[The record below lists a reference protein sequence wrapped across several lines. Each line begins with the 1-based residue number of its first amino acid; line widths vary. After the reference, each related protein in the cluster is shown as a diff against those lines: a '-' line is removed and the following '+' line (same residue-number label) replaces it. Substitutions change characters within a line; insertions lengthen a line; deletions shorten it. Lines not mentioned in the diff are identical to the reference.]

1 MDARGLLKRRAG
13 DVLIVAIAVA
23 TMIEIAFSAV
33 PDSKALLA
41 ASLLA
46 SDICLLA
53 RRRFPFAG
61 PLAATA
67 ILAGASFFVAHSL
80 RALAVPVLGAIAAGW
95 VMGYGNDRRRAI
107 LGLVLQYVCVQITTA
122 HFDQPGAGDILFT
135 SLLIGGPWLAGHT
148 VRVRQQ
154 VGHELEE
161 RTVEL
166 EDARDEIARAAVV
179 DERLRIARELHDVV
193 AHSISVMTIQAG
205 AARLLLDEG
214 PDRAEEP
221 LLRVEETG
229 RETLSEMRRLLGVLR
244 QEEESKSG
252 TLEPR
257 PSLEH
262 LDALLAQYHEAGLPV
277 EFVVEGEE
285 RTLPQGL
292 DLAAYRIVQ
301 EALTNTLKHAAGA
314 TAVVRVAY
322 HRESLGL
329 TVSDTGRGH
338 GPAPG
343 PMPRWERGGHGLVGM
358 RERAEIYGG
367 RLEAG
372 PGPNGGFVVS
382 ARFPLERV
390 AA

>member
-1 MDARGLLKRRAG
+1 MDSHGFLRRRAG
-13 DVLIVAIAVA
+13 DVIIVAIAVA
-23 TMIEIAFSAV
+23 GTIELSLSVV
-33 PDSKALLA
+33 PDSKVALGA
-41 ASLLA
+41 CLLA
-46 SDICLLA
+46 SDACLLA
-53 RRRFPFAG
+53 RRRFPFAA

-67 ILAGASFFVAHSL
+67 ILGVASFWVAHGL
-80 RALAVPVLGAIAAGW
+80 RALAVPVLGAIVAGW

-107 LGLVLQYVCVQITTA
+107 LGLFLQYVCVQITTA

-154 VGHELEE
+154 LGRELEE

-166 EDARDEIARAAVV
+166 EEARDEIARAAVV

-205 AARLLLDEG
+205 AARLLLDES

-244 QEEESKSG
+244 REEEPNGK
-252 TLEPR
+252 LEAR

-262 LDALLAQYHEAGLPV
+262 LDALVAHYREAGLSV
-277 EFVVEGEE
+277 EVASEGDQ

-292 DLAAYRIVQ
+292 DLAAYRVVQ
-301 EALTNTLKHAAGA
+301 EALTNTLKHAPGA
-314 TAVVRVAY
+314 SVVVRVSY
-322 HRESLGL
+322 HRESLEL
-329 TVSDTGRGH
+329 TVSDTGH
-338 GPAPG
+338 VHAPG
-343 PMPRWERGGHGLVGM
+343 PLPAPRWERGGHGLLGM

-372 PGPNGGFVVS
+372 PGPDGGFVVS

>member
-1 MDARGLLKRRAG
+1 MDARGFLKRRTG
-13 DVLIVAIAVA
+13 DVLIVGIAVA
-23 TMIEIAFSAV
+23 GTIELAV
-33 PDSKALLA
+33 SVVPGSKALLG

-46 SDICLLA
+46 SDASLLA
-53 RRRFPFAG
+53 RRRFPFAA

-67 ILAGASFFVAHSL
+67 ILAGASFFVAHGL
-80 RALAVPVLGAIAAGW
+80 RALAVPVLGAIVAGW

-107 LGLVLQYVCVQITTA
+107 LGLVLQYACVQITTA

-166 EDARDEIARAAVV
+166 EEARDEVARAAVV

-214 PDRAEEP
+214 PERAEEP

-244 QEEESKSG
+244 QDEPNGK
-252 TLEPR
+252 LEAR

-262 LDALLAQYHEAGLPV
+262 LDALLAQYREAGLPV
-277 EFVVEGEE
+277 ELLVEGEE

-292 DLAAYRIVQ
+292 DLAAYRVVQ

-322 HRESLGL
+322 HRESLEL
-329 TVSDTGRGH
+329 TVTDTGDGRA
-338 GPAPG
+338 PAPR
-343 PMPRWERGGHGLVGM
+343 PAPRWERGGHGLVGM

-372 PGPNGGFVVS
+372 PGPDGGFVVS

>member
-1 MDARGLLKRRAG
+1 MDARGFLKRGTG
-13 DVLIVAIAVA
+13 DVLIVGIAVA
-23 TMIEIAFSAV
+23 GTIELAV
-33 PDSKALLA
+33 SVVPGSKALLG

-46 SDICLLA
+46 SDASLLA
-53 RRRFPFAG
+53 RRRFPFAA

-67 ILAGASFFVAHSL
+67 ILAGASFFVAHGL
-80 RALAVPVLGAIAAGW
+80 RALAVPVLGAIVAGW

-107 LGLVLQYVCVQITTA
+107 LGLVLQYACVQITTA

-166 EDARDEIARAAVV
+166 EEARDEVARAAVV

-214 PDRAEEP
+214 PERAEEP

-244 QEEESKSG
+244 QDEPNGK
-252 TLEPR
+252 LEAR

-262 LDALLAQYHEAGLPV
+262 LDALLAQYREAGLPV
-277 EFVVEGEE
+277 ELLVEGEE

-292 DLAAYRIVQ
+292 DLAAYRVVQ

-322 HRESLGL
+322 HRESLEL
-329 TVSDTGRGH
+329 TVTDTGDGRA
-338 GPAPG
+338 PAPR
-343 PMPRWERGGHGLVGM
+343 PAPRWERGGHGLVGM

-372 PGPNGGFVVS
+372 PGPDGGFVVS

>member
-1 MDARGLLKRRAG
+1 M
-13 DVLIVAIAVA
+13 
-23 TMIEIAFSAV
+23 
-33 PDSKALLA
+33 
-41 ASLLA
+41 
-46 SDICLLA
+46 
-53 RRRFPFAG
+53 
-61 PLAATA
+61 
-67 ILAGASFFVAHSL
+67 
-80 RALAVPVLGAIAAGW
+80 
-95 VMGYGNDRRRAI
+95 
-107 LGLVLQYVCVQITTA
+107 QITTA

-166 EDARDEIARAAVV
+166 EQARDEVARAAVV

-214 PDRAEEP
+214 PERAEEP

-244 QEEESKSG
+244 QDEPERTSSRRARRSSISTHCSRSTARRASRSSSSSKA
-252 TLEPR
+252 T
-257 PSLEH
+257 
-262 LDALLAQYHEAGLPV
+262 
-277 EFVVEGEE
+277 E

-292 DLAAYRIVQ
+292 DLAAYRVVQ

-322 HRESLGL
+322 RPRVARADGRPTAAAAALRRRVRHRAGSAAATASSGCGSAPRS
-329 TVSDTGRGH
+329 TADGSRP
-338 GPAPG
+338 GPA
-343 PMPRWERGGHGLVGM
+343 RT
-358 RERAEIYGG
+358 A
-367 RLEAG
+367 AS
-372 PGPNGGFVVS
+372 VVS

>member
-1 MDARGLLKRRAG
+1 MDAHGLLRRRVG
-13 DVLIVAIAVA
+13 DAIIVAIAVA
-23 TMIEIAFSAV
+23 GTIELAFSV
-33 PDSKALLA
+33 IPDSKALLGV
-41 ASLLA
+41 SLLA
-46 SDICLLA
+46 SDACLLA
-53 RRRFPFAG
+53 RRRFPFAA

-67 ILAGASFFVAHSL
+67 ILAVASFFVAHGL
-80 RALAVPVLGAIAAGW
+80 RALAVPVLGAIVAGW

-107 LGLVLQYVCVQITTA
+107 LGLLLQYVCVQITTA

-154 VGHELEE
+154 VGNELEE

-166 EDARDEIARAAVV
+166 EEARDEIARAAVI

-244 QEEESKSG
+244 QEEPNGK
-252 TLEPR
+252 LEAR

-262 LDALLAQYHEAGLPV
+262 LDALLAQYREAGLPV
-277 EFVVEGEE
+277 ELVVEGDA

-292 DLAAYRIVQ
+292 DLAAYRVVQ

-314 TAVVRVAY
+314 SAVVRLAY
-322 HRESLGL
+322 HRDSLEL
-329 TVSDTGRGH
+329 TVSDTGH
-338 GPAPG
+338 GGATPPRAT
-343 PMPRWERGGHGLVGM
+343 PRWERGGHGLIGM

-372 PGPNGGFVVS
+372 PSPDGGFLVS